1 MFTALF
7 YLQWQSFRNRMV
19 TRFKRLRQ
27 PKYLFGAVVGGL
39 YVYFYFFR
47 YLYSTVNGGSNHS
60 HPSVIPSEY
69 QPLFESFAAL
79 ILLII
84 VTFVWFFPSQRAAL
98 TFTEAEVAF
107 LFPAPISRRTLIHY
121 KIIRLQ
127 LRIFFSAFILTLF
140 TRRFGGGGGVL
151 IHACGWWL
159 ILSLL
164 NLHILGAS
172 FTRTLLL
179 DKGISNWFRRVI
191 VAGVVI
197 GGGLA
202 LWLWIKHNV
211 PQASSSD
218 LADKDAFLDYL
229 QRVSGSAP
237 VVTLLYPFR
246 MVARPFFA
254 ANATEFFT
262 ALAPVALLF
271 VLHYLWV
278 LYSNVAFEEASL
290 EASQRHAA
298 RLTAIRSG
306 NWQQARAVGKTRKK
320 RRAWFR
326 LAPTGP
332 PLVALCWK
340 NLLGTGGILTI
351 RLVAVIAFIVF
362 FAITMLSHSAGSQ
375 DTADIVSLI
384 VAAILAYSALLGPQ
398 FLRADLRTSL
408 AQADII
414 KTFPMRG
421 WQIVLGEILAST
433 ILLAGFQW
441 CLLLIGIGT
450 VICLPGHHESLILL
464 LAGTLS
470 FVLPMLD
477 FLLLL
482 VPNASVLLFP
492 SWVTPGKAGSQGI
505 EAAGQR
511 IILALVQFFAFLLAL
526 IPAGL
531 VFCAV
536 YFLLRIVSGPFVP
549 IPFGA
554 LAATIIFALEAAL
567 GVFLLGKV
575 FEKLDL
581 SEEQIN

>member
-1 MFTALF
+1 MFAAF
-7 YLQWQSFRNRMV
+7 SYLQWYSFRNRMI

-47 YLYSTVNGGSNHS
+47 YLFNTVGGGSNRS
-60 HPSVIPSEY
+60 NIFPSEY
-69 QPLFESFAAL
+69 LPLFETLAAL

-107 LFPAPISRRTLIHY
+107 LFPAPVSRRMLIHY
-121 KIIRLQ
+121 KIIRSQ
-127 LRIFFSAFILTLF
+127 LRIFFSAFILTFL

-164 NLHILGAS
+164 DLHILGAS

-179 DKGISNWFRRVI
+179 DKGISNWLRRLI
-191 VAGVVI
+191 VAVVII
-197 GGGLA
+197 GGGVA
-202 LWLWIKHNV
+202 LWPWIEHNV
-211 PQASSSD
+211 PQISSSD
-218 LADKDAFLDYL
+218 MADKDSFLDYL
-229 QRVSGSAP
+229 QRVSDSPP
-237 VVTLLYPFR
+237 VMCLLYPFR
-246 MVARPFFA
+246 VVAQPFFA
-254 ANATEFFT
+254 ANAGEFFA

-271 VLHYLWV
+271 ALHYMWV

-290 EASQRHAA
+290 EASQRLATRVA
-298 RLTAIRSG
+298 AIRSG
-306 NWQQARAVGKTRKK
+306 NWQQARWQAAGKTRKK

-332 PLVALCWK
+332 PMIALCWK
-340 NLLGTGGILTI
+340 NLLGTGGVITI
-351 RLVAVIAFIVF
+351 RLVVVITVIVV
-362 FAITMLSHSAGSQ
+362 FAISTLSHSTGSQ
-375 DTADIVSLI
+375 DTPEIVGVT
-384 VAAILAYSALLGPQ
+384 VAALLLYSAFLGPQ
-398 FLRADLRTSL
+398 LLRADLRTSL
-408 AQADII
+408 AQADVI

-433 ILLAGFQW
+433 VLLAGFQW
-441 CLLLIGIGT
+441 CLLLIGAGT
-450 VICLPGHHESLILL
+450 VICLPGHNEALILL
-464 LAGTLS
+464 LAGTLL
-470 FVLPMLD
+470 FVLPVLD

-492 SWVTPGKAGSQGI
+492 SWVTPGKSGPQGI

-511 IILALVQFFAFLLAL
+511 IIMALVQFFAFLLAL

-531 VFCAV
+531 AFCAV
-536 YFLLRIVSGPFVP
+536 YFVMRFVSGPFVP

-554 LAATIIFALEAAL
+554 LAATIIFAIEAAV

-575 FEKLDL
+575 FDKLDL
-581 SEEQIN
+581 SEEQLN